1 MVNILD
7 IIKDKLYNNIYRVDV
22 FEKEYK
28 KMFGK
33 SKSLYFREHEQL
45 AINLHILDTEMNA
58 ALERDQFHAV
68 IGHSPLY
75 SIRHISQSNPRVLF
89 IFTES
94 DGAVV
99 LLSCTLEKSKSD
111 YDAAIARAEERLNLL
126 EED

>member
-1 MVNILD
+1 MVNKLD

-22 FEKEYK
+22 FEKECK

-33 SKSLYFREHEQL
+33 SKNLYLREHEQL
-45 AINLHILDTEMNA
+45 AINLCILDTEMSA

-68 IGHSPLY
+68 IGHPPLY
-75 SIRHISQSNPRVLF
+75 AIRHVSQANPRVLF

-99 LLSCTLEKSKSD
+99 LLSGTLEKSKCD
-111 YDAAIARAEERLNLL
+111 YNAAILRAEDRLHLL